1 MVQYV
6 SYGKG
11 QPTWAT
17 KPHTR
22 QCSTGGQVFEWWRVR
37 PWIKWSLVRSPS
49 GRKSSCH
56 CLTRAENS
64 TEVYTFPPRIH
75 YYNPFFSQISRQRSY
90 MVPLCHD
97 VSSTE
102 ELLPYER
109 FECQWHYTMHHHRVR
124 ITITR

>member
-22 QCSTGGQVFEWWRVR
+22 QCSTGGQVVEWWRVR

-56 CLTRAENS
+56 CLMRAENG
-64 TEVYTFPPRIH
+64 TEVYTLSSAFTITIPSSYRSLASDPIWCH
-75 YYNPFFSQISRQRSY
+75 YVTMFHQRRSCFNTSA
-90 MVPLCHD
+90 LNA
-97 VSSTE
+97 S
-102 ELLPYER
+102 
-109 FECQWHYTMHHHRVR
+109 TMHHHRVR
-124 ITITR
+124 ITVT